1 VVEGRGSLPL
11 GAKQFSEAFQCGG
24 DKRGSRESMAV
35 ACDFL
40 PVDLAEAVEAV
51 ARLTVCLD
59 VSRLDVGRLDMRR
72 SDVGRLAFKPAEVT
86 LRASTAAAVGRGR

>member
-1 VVEGRGSLPL
+1 M
-11 GAKQFSEAFQCGG
+11 
-24 DKRGSRESMAV
+24 GSRESMAV

-40 PVDLAEAVEAV
+40 PVDLTEAVEAV

-86 LRASTAAAVGRGR
+86 LQAPTAAAVGRGR